1 MKNKKLNIFRNIGCG
16 DVKEQKKSIMFSI
29 KDSSC
34 TPVHNLSKY
43 SRIKLHQV
51 HYGI

>member
-1 MKNKKLNIFRNIGCG
+1 MKNKKLTYLCNIGCG
-16 DVKEQKKSIMFSI
+16 GGKEQKILLCSI
-29 KDSSC
+29 KEIYC

>member
-1 MKNKKLNIFRNIGCG
+1 MKNKKLTYLSNIGCG
-16 DVKEQKKSIMFSI
+16 DVKEQKKIPHYPI
-29 KDSSC
+29 KGISC